1 MRNPFGRRGAYAVEF
16 VLVLPVFIALIGGV
30 VEYGRYF
37 DQRVAMV
44 GVVRDAVR
52 AGATRETDELPDAAE
67 FARQQAVSGLAEQGF
82 DGGAIVAV
90 RYIGNSPDQR
100 IEVKAS
106 FEYKPLIALVPTPK
120 RVEHVA
126 VMRLAYQP

>member
-1 MRNPFGRRGAYAVEF
+1 MARRRGSYAMEF
-16 VLVLPVFIALIGGV
+16 ALVLPVFVALIAGV

-44 GVVRDAVR
+44 GVVRDALR
-52 AGATRETDELPDAAE
+52 AGATRETDETPDALA
-67 FARQQAVSGLAEQGF
+67 FARQAALKGLTDQGF
-82 DGGAIVAV
+82 PGGATVEA
-90 RYIGNSPDQR
+90 RYIGVTPNQR

-106 FEYKPLIALVPTPK
+106 FPYAPLISLVPTPK

-126 VMRLAYQP
+126 VMRMAYQP